1 MVNGQVMK
9 MMITSV
15 MLLANTSSAITIL
28 LCVFTVHVYSKGF
41 CKESDLS
48 CYMYQHCR
56 LEMHAALVWSPD
68 PLTATRRR
76 GR

>member
-28 LCVFTVHVYSKGF
+28 LYVFTVHVYSKGF

-48 CYMYQHCR
+48 CYQHCR